1 MMQTLRA
8 DTALTTDLRPEIELL
23 LCCARSRIAP
33 DATDR
38 IHTLLRSEIHWP
50 FLIHKAHQH
59 GSLSLLC
66 WNLSNHCP
74 EAVPESAMGQLRSQF
89 QANAQQN
96 LALTRELLQLIRLL
110 EEHDIGVM
118 PYKGPVLAAT
128 LYGDLLLRQ
137 CSDLDIL
144 VRREDVPRATELL
157 ASRGFHPKRPLSV
170 PEANYLRDE
179 YARSFVRTEDRMV
192 LELHWT
198 IRPRYC
204 AFRIDPARFWARH
217 QWTSV
222 AGTRVR
228 TLAPE
233 DLLLILCVHASW
245 HLWGRLQWIS
255 DIAEMVRAHPDLD
268 WPRLLAQTQALGSRR
283 MLLLGLLLASS
294 LLDAPLPT
302 LVIEQIQA
310 DPAVASLATFVC
322 DRLLHET
329 GDRPRSETKMAERAY
344 LLRMRERWPDRLGY
358 CLHLAR
364 DVVPPSQHERAALR
378 LPPLLSPLY
387 YLMRPF
393 RLAGKYGPL
402 LLQRRR

>member
-1 MMQTLRA
+1 MQTLP
-8 DTALTTDLRPEIELL
+8 DNPDLTAGLRPEIELL
-23 LCCARSRIAP
+23 LGCARGRIAP
-33 DATDR
+33 EAADR
-38 IHTLLRSEIHWP
+38 LRGLLRSEIDWP
-50 FLIHKAHQH
+50 FLIRKAHQH

-66 WNLSNHCP
+66 WNLSNHFAD
-74 EAVPESAMGQLRSQF
+74 AVPEPAMRQLRTQF

-96 LALTRELLQLIRLL
+96 LGLTRELRQLIHLL
-110 EEHDIGVM
+110 EEHEVGVI
-118 PYKGPVLAAT
+118 PYKGPVLAAQ

-157 ASRGFHPKRPLSV
+157 AARSFHPKRPLAV
-170 PEANYLRDE
+170 PEATYLRDE
-179 YARSFVRTEDRMV
+179 YARSFVRAEDQMV

-204 AFRIDPARFWARH
+204 AFRIDPAQFWAGH

-255 DIAEMVRAHPDLD
+255 DIAELVRTYPGID
-268 WPRLLAQTQALGSRR
+268 WPRMLTQAQALGSRR
-283 MLLLGLLLASS
+283 MVLLGLLLASS
-294 LLDAPLPT
+294 LLDVPLP
-302 LVIEQIQA
+302 VVVSEQIQA
-310 DPAVASLATFVC
+310 DPAITSLAVFAC

-329 GDRPRSETKMAERAY
+329 GERPRSETKMAERAY

-364 DVVPPSQHERAALR
+364 DVVPPSQHERTALP

-387 YLMRPF
+387 YVMRPF